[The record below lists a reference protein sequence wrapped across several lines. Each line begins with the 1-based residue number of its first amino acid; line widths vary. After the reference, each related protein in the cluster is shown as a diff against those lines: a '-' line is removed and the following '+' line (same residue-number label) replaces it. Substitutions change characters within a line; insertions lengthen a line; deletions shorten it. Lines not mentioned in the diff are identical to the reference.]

1 MKKNTEPKK
10 RWDWDNAEAKA
21 ALERYEGIVRGT
33 ARKLQY
39 AMAVGLAMD
48 VEDLY
53 AEGRVAVL
61 EALEAYQG
69 FGVDERAWVRMR
81 VRQRMIDAIRRLD
94 LRTRDEFRL
103 AARQSAGEQLSDAE
117 QERTRGILAR
127 RQVSMDFVSGDAE
140 PLELSIR
147 ESLIPTAEHH
157 ADAATQHELLLGAL
171 KQIPARQREAIELS
185 VFEGMALREI
195 GRRMGITESR
205 VCQLQKRAV
214 EQLRRVVQEGEL
226 SAA

>member
-1 MKKNTEPKK
+1 MAESRK
-10 RWDWDNAEAKA
+10 RWDWKNEDAKA
-21 ALERYEGIVRGT
+21 ALDKYEGIVRMT
-33 ARKLQY
+33 ARKLRH

-48 VEDLY
+48 FDDLC

-61 EALEAYQG
+61 EALESYAG
-69 FGVDERAWVRMR
+69 FGVDERSWVRMR

-94 LRTRDEFRL
+94 LRSRDEFRL
-103 AARQSAGEQLSDAE
+103 AARHSAGEVLTDDE
-117 QERTRGILAR
+117 NERSRAVHAR
-127 RQVSMDFVSGDAE
+127 RAVSMDAVYGDAE
-140 PLELSIR
+140 PLSMRLRDSM
-147 ESLIPTAEHH
+147 IPSAEHC
-157 ADAATQHELLLGAL
+157 AEASTQHDLLVGAL
-171 KQIPARQREAIELS
+171 KKIPARQREAIELS

-214 EQLRRVVQEGEL
+214 EHLKKVVLEESSL